1 MWSADLDARPV
12 VFNTT
17 SVSLDRMLLNCE
29 TDNYSA
35 EVDNYDAES
44 LID

>member
-1 MWSADLDARPV
+1 MSS
-12 VFNTT
+12 FN
-17 SVSLDRMLLNCE
+17 LDRMLLNGE

-44 LID
+44 LIG